1 MSKQEQG
8 TEGVAQWI
16 KRLLGKY
23 GTSVQT
29 SSTYIELDVVGGCD
43 LRAEVGVTHGLT
55 KQF

>member
-43 LRAEVGVTHGLT
+43 LSDTEQRLV
-55 KQF
+55 